1 MIKISKYELRI
12 YPYACSGE
20 SCFRC
25 EELMPG
31 FVTENGGK
39 LQLSEEELKE
49 KDDVITE
56 MLAECPTSALS
67 LDEI

>member
-1 MIKISKYELRI
+1 MKYELRI

-31 FVTENGGK
+31 FITENNGRM
-39 LQLSEEELKE
+39 QLSQEELE
-49 KDDVITE
+49 AKDDVITE
-56 MLAECPTSALS
+56 MIAECKTSALS
-67 LDEI
+67 LDKI